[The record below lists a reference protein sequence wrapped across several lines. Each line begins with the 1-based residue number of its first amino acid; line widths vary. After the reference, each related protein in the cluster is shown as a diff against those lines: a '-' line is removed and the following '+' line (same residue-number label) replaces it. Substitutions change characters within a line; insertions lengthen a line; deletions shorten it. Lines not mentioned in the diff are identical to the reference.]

1 MSPQAGFLLVDQIVP
16 RLRSAIPKCVAAVGA
31 EDAEELVQDAICLA
45 AKMLHNVEA
54 AGKTVTPGNIA
65 YYTILHMKTGRRSQ
79 CCSRADAMANGTMLD
94 DRSSV
99 LSVEEEV
106 GYDEELGE
114 PITLGE
120 MLGSERED
128 PAMAGARN
136 IDWEKFVSTHDR
148 RYTLI
153 VQGMAEGRNLRDT
166 VSRSKHSRNY
176 SRMFQLKQK
185 LARDLQEFL
194 GEDAIADATEV
205 PAWKAS
211 LKVNSE
217 KAACTADRRRW

>member
-1 MSPQAGFLLVDQIVP
+1 
-16 RLRSAIPKCVAAVGA
+16 
-31 EDAEELVQDAICLA
+31 
-45 AKMLHNVEA
+45 MLHSVEA

-79 CCSRADAMANGTMLD
+79 SCSRADAMANGTMLD
-94 DRSSV
+94 SKSSV

-106 GYDEELGE
+106 GYDEEMGE

-136 IDWEKFVSTHDR
+136 IDWERFLSTHDR
-148 RYTLI
+148 RYTQI
-153 VQGMAEGRNLRDT
+153 VHGIAEGRNLRET
-166 VSRSKHSRNY
+166 VFRSAHARSY
-176 SRMFQLKQK
+176 SRMFQLKQQ
-185 LARDLQEFL
+185 LARDLEVFMGQ
-194 GEDAIADATEV
+194 DAITDSATV
-205 PAWKAS
+205 PAWRAS

-217 KAACTADRRRW
+217 KAACAADRRRW